1 MFGWS
6 RLTFATVF
14 RSTKSL
20 VFVVQSRLS
29 ESVFHHHY
37 LNLFPI
43 MKSKILLLLFALL
56 ATVCAL
62 QAQATLSMQ
71 GTIRNST
78 GSAVSDGT
86 YSLTFKLYTVESGGT
101 AVWTETQDNIKVVG
115 GVYSALLGATEPL
128 NAAFNVPY
136 FVGIAVDGGS
146 ELIPRFRLTSA
157 PYALSLIGQSNSFP
171 SAGPVGVGTA
181 SPLSKLHVHDDDH
194 VQLKITTLADKYA
207 SIRLNAGDHTGYL
220 DVNENAFA
228 IGSENL
234 NMNIL
239 ANRVGVGTYSP
250 STKLH
255 VHDDNDVEMRITT
268 LANKGASMRINAGD
282 HTGYLSVNQY
292 AFGIGSENLAMNISA
307 SRVHLHGDGGLKAYT
322 DPDGFVV
329 NGRIHIA
336 GGVGQYFPGITVA
349 YGNGQVSGAVYGN
362 QSHGVSVRGENNL
375 VGPAFVAFSDRRIKK
390 DLRVSSGS
398 DDLATL
404 MQLEVTNYRH
414 IDTLAKGSGEV
425 KGFIAQQVE
434 NIFPQA
440 VTVGVDV
447 IPDIFSKPA
456 AIQVNGTEATLR
468 MPAAHSLAEGNRV
481 RIMQDG
487 GVQMEYEVVRVEGNA
502 FTVKSWD
509 AAYTQPEKVFVYGKQ
524 VNDFRTVD
532 YDKIHNLNV
541 SATQEL
547 ARQVEQLQAENAVLR
562 RNFDAMQR
570 ANEAVNG
577 RLAKLEVLLETG
589 NSKR

>member
-1 MFGWS
+1 
-6 RLTFATVF
+6 
-14 RSTKSL
+14 
-20 VFVVQSRLS
+20 
-29 ESVFHHHY
+29 
-37 LNLFPI
+37 
-43 MKSKILLLLFALL
+43 
-56 ATVCAL
+56 
-62 QAQATLSMQ
+62 
-71 GTIRNST
+71 
-78 GSAVSDGT
+78 
-86 YSLTFKLYTVESGGT
+86 
-101 AVWTETQDNIKVVG
+101 
-115 GVYSALLGATEPL
+115 
-128 NAAFNVPY
+128 
-136 FVGIAVDGGS
+136 
-146 ELIPRFRLTSA
+146 
-157 PYALSLIGQSNSFP
+157 
-171 SAGPVGVGTA
+171 
-181 SPLSKLHVHDDDH
+181 
-194 VQLKITTLADKYA
+194 
-207 SIRLNAGDHTGYL
+207 
-220 DVNENAFA
+220 
-228 IGSENL
+228 
-234 NMNIL
+234 
-239 ANRVGVGTYSP
+239 
-250 STKLH
+250 
-255 VHDDNDVEMRITT
+255 
-268 LANKGASMRINAGD
+268 
-282 HTGYLSVNQY
+282 
-292 AFGIGSENLAMNISA
+292 
-307 SRVHLHGDGGLKAYT
+307 
-322 DPDGFVV
+322 
-329 NGRIHIA
+329 
-336 GGVGQYFPGITVA
+336 
-349 YGNGQVSGAVYGN
+349 
-362 QSHGVSVRGENNL
+362 L